1 MKNTSVNPAAPTL
14 PEELLH
20 APQWAQ
26 DIYRT
31 LPCMASYE
39 DVAAVARMARGTVAN
54 LCSDDKGP
62 KKFEFFQTKKLFPR
76 LVVTLWLIERAEKQ
90 SRAHRGVKNE
100 KKFL

>member
-1 MKNTSVNPAAPTL
+1 MMTTPMPPAL
-14 PEELLH
+14 PEELEH

-54 LCSDDKGP
+54 LCSDSKGP
-62 KKFEFFQTKKLFPR
+62 QDPEFFLKRKLFPR
-76 LVVTLWLIERAEKQ
+76 LNVTLWLIERAEK
-90 SRAHRGVKNE
+90 RGRIHRGVK
-100 KKFL
+100 K